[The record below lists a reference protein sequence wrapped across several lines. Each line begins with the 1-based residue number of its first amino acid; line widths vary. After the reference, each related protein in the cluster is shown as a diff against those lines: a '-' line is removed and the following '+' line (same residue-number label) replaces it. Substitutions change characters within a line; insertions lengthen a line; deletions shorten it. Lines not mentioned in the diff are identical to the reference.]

1 MVQIRSL
8 EDHKPLTG
16 IEVGDVGEKIGY
28 NTMDNGYLS
37 FKDCR
42 IPRTNLLSRFVDV
55 DKEGG
60 FSLNGDPR
68 MVYQIM
74 LQTRLL
80 VIYGCKSVLFTGA
93 RMATRYAVCRR

>member
-8 EDHKPLTG
+8 DDHKSLPG
-16 IEVGDVGEKIGY
+16 IKVRDVVEKLGY

-60 FSLNGDPR
+60 FPLNGESR
-68 MVYQIM
+68 MVY
-74 LQTRLL
+74 
-80 VIYGCKSVLFTGA
+80 
-93 RMATRYAVCRR
+93 